1 MAEESEKKL
10 DTLEEEMKL
19 LKGELKQ
26 SLASVRDYLLNM
38 ELPSSEFSTI
48 LAALSTDSSGTQKI
62 TIDGNIA
69 NTKGSE
75 PAETSTEED
84 TEEEVTE
91 EEIISPEDEL
101 NPEDDDIFSQEELPD
116 DESETSPENDTDE
129 QEESF
134 HTGPELA
141 APEESPEEY
150 VEDDTNNAWNE
161 LQDMEQGD
169 EVPVPISKS
178 DNEDLSLEED
188 PLMEYESIN
197 ADLQQSTPKVNLLAN
212 LINWVAKAKKEIGND
227 QIATFLEV
235 YGISGHLSPELKEAI
250 LHLTEITD
258 EQSEDSNRAEIWSQS
273 MLSLHGILTGGD
285 APLHPI
291 QIPLPDV
298 SDEMEQNED
307 EIIEVDKSKDKPVK
321 LKLVFPSSDGEDKE
335 YCVNLT
341 PDVDSV
347 ANSD

>member
-1 MAEESEKKL
+1 MVESSEKKL

-62 TIDGNIA
+62 SIDGSIA
-69 NTKGSE
+69 NTRGSE
-75 PAETSTEED
+75 PAETSMEED
-84 TEEEVTE
+84 TEEQVTE

-101 NPEDDDIFSQEELPD
+101 NPEDDDIFGREGLDD
-116 DESETSPENDTDE
+116 DEPETSPENDADE

-134 HTGPELA
+134 STGPELA
-141 APEESPEEY
+141 TPEESTEESPDNY
-150 VEDDTNNAWNE
+150 VKDDTSNAWNE
-161 LQDMEQGD
+161 LQDTARQD
-169 EVPVPISKS
+169 EAPLPFSES
-178 DNEDLSLEED
+178 YNEDLSLEED

-212 LINWVAKAKKEIGND
+212 LINWVAKAKKEIGNE

-250 LHLTEITD
+250 LHLAEITD

-273 MLSLHGILTGGD
+273 ILSLHGILTGGD

-298 SDEMEQNED
+298 IDEEKQNEE
-307 EIIEVDKSKDKPVK
+307 EIIGNLCEIFRNIS
-321 LKLVFPSSDGEDKE
+321 LVSIILRFVRPKHYVIYS
-335 YCVNLT
+335 
-341 PDVDSV
+341 
-347 ANSD
+347 